1 MNSLQQ
7 AVILVIR
14 PGRLLPV
21 AMALLGIVFAGP
33 AVAVSPHAQVQARM
47 HAVKVVD
54 TAPKV
59 TATGIPLNAPWKVKI
74 YELAH
79 GKFLH
84 PAWGWQHSERD
95 YRMALRLARDDH
107 LKIDKDALFA
117 AAFLHDMAAFRP
129 CKKKMPHGKCAALQ
143 SPAILEKAGFPM
155 QKIAI
160 VQQAEI
166 GHMFYSDP
174 GKDPTAIVLHDA
186 DSLDFLGDIGAA
198 RIISLTGAKA
208 SSFAPAIKTLRKFL
222 KDIPPRL
229 ITSAAKRIGK
239 KRAAELKVF
248 LERLQ
253 DETYDGRAM

>member
-1 MNSLQQ
+1 MKILYDRKSRA
-7 AVILVIR
+7 AVLVA
-14 PGRLLPV
+14 GLVLAALAASPV
-21 AMALLGIVFAGP
+21 MAAAAP
-33 AVAVSPHAQVQARM
+33 ATAAPAA
-47 HAVKVVD
+47 
-54 TAPKV
+54 TAPTV
-59 TATGIPLNAPWKVKI
+59 TAAGIPLDAPWKVKI

-79 GKFLH
+79 GSFLH

-95 YRMALRLARDDH
+95 YLMAVRLAKGDH

-129 CKKKMPHGKCAALQ
+129 CKEKMEHGKCAALQ
-143 SPAILEKAGFPM
+143 SPAILKSVGFPM

-166 GHMFYSDP
+166 GHMYYSDP

-208 SSFAPAIKTLRKFL
+208 PSFAPAVKTLRGFL
-222 KDIPPRL
+222 KSIPPRL
-229 ITSAAKRIGK
+229 ITRTAQRIGK
-239 KRAAELKVF
+239 RRAAELKAF
-248 LERLQ
+248 LDRLQ
-253 DETYDGRAM
+253 KETYDGRAM